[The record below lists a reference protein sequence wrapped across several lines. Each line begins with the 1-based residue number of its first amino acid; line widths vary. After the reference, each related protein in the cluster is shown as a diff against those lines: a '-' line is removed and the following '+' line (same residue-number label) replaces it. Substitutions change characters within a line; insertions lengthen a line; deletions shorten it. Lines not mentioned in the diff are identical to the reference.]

1 MFVILL
7 LLLLAW
13 YHIRHTGRSPG
24 TTEECKPPQEIHAPV
39 RRETDPVGPRTV
51 GYARAAGEFAA
62 RRELKR
68 ADAELEVGIISADQY
83 RRTGERLMSRI
94 DLDIIGEDRK

>member
-24 TTEECKPPQEIHAPV
+24 TTDEWKPPTEIHAPV
-39 RRETDPVGPRTV
+39 RRETYPVGPRTV

-62 RRELKR
+62 RRELER
-68 ADAELEVGIISADQY
+68 ADAELEAGIISPEQY

-94 DLDIIGEDRK
+94 DLEIFRADGP